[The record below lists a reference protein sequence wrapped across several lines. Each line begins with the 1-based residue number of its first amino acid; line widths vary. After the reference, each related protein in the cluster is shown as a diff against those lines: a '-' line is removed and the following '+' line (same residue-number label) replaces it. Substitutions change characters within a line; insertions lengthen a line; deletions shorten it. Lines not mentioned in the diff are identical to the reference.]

1 MENKVLFRSFLPIV
15 VLSVFFV
22 LSSCGPVILTTR
34 QYSPPPPWFYPNRV
48 EFVRYVYFPEYTIY
62 YDLSARTYL
71 YLDGGVWVRREVL
84 PTRYQNIDLRRSRYE
99 RVRNYNDDNIRN
111 YHNEYNAN
119 RGRSNLNTPR
129 SNRNTS
135 TRNQ

>member
-22 LSSCGPVILTTR
+22 ISSCGPVILTTR
-34 QYSPPPPWFYPNRV
+34 HHSPPPPWFYPNRI
-48 EFVRYVYFPEYTIY
+48 ELVRYVYFPEYSIY

-84 PTRYQNIDLRRSRYE
+84 PPRYQNIDLRRSRYE

-111 YHNEYNAN
+111 YHEEHNAN

-129 SNRNTS
+129 NNSNTRK
-135 TRNQ
+135 RNQ